1 VKGEAA
7 TTRTQR
13 VTHAFP
19 LEVRDAVWIVESG
32 KIDIFLAPM
41 EAGSPTGALTH
52 VLRVEAGGAVFTWP
66 CDAQNFGFL
75 AAPAAETTA
84 RVCSSDDFSAIEL
97 RELTAPWISGIAASI
112 AGSDATLRQDQSLIE
127 FHEWAAAELVR
138 RRLQAHREEARRLS
152 ARTMTD
158 EKLVSVAMR
167 RLSRPLAPSGALD
180 LELDRTSMIPLAAA
194 CLATG
199 KSAGIHIKIPQ
210 SVLRGRAR
218 DPQRAI
224 ARHSAVRTRRLVL
237 QGDWWT
243 QDSGPMLAF
252 LEADNRP
259 VALLPGSGRGYDLF
273 DPQVEEAVHVNRR
286 TATSLSGIA
295 YVFYR
300 PFPHRPLSG
309 AQVLLSG
316 LRGCGRDLWTIAI
329 AAFLA
334 SLLALVAPFATA
346 IVFDSIIPGSERGQ
360 LFQTV
365 LLILASAIAM
375 ILISLTRGYA
385 LLRVEGKLDF
395 STQAAVWDR
404 LLNLPTT
411 FFRNYSAGDLA
422 YRSLAISQIRDILT
436 GTVLTA
442 TLSGIFS
449 VSSIFQLFYY
459 SPALSLVAVALA
471 GVALLVTVAAGFLQ
485 LRLQR
490 QVAENAGRLAGM
502 IFEFVEGIA
511 KFKVS
516 GTEGRA
522 FARWASPFVR
532 QKQMAAA
539 VRRTSNVVSAFNASF
554 PVIALMVIF
563 AAVGGSLTTGGFL
576 AFNLAFGQLM
586 GSVLAFGGG
595 ILGLLRVVPL
605 HERIKPIFETV
616 PESDAGKA
624 DPGELTGSIEVSH
637 LAFRYTT
644 DTPTI
649 LQDVS
654 LSIRPGEFVAFVGA
668 SGSGKSTLLR
678 LLLGF
683 EKPMSGAIYYD
694 GQDLAGLDIQ
704 EVRLQMG
711 VVLQNGK
718 LMPGDIL
725 TNIIG
730 SAPLTV
736 NHAWEAARLAGLE
749 EDIKTMSMG
758 MYTVVSEGGRGLSG
772 GQRQRLM
779 IARAIV
785 GKPRMLLWDE
795 ATSALDNRTQE
806 IVARAMEQMQATRI
820 VIAHRLSTI
829 MKADRIFVLDR
840 GVVAQSGTY
849 SELMNQEGLFVQLA
863 KRQMV

>member
-1 VKGEAA
+1 MKGEAA
-7 TTRTQR
+7 AIAQR
-13 VTHAFP
+13 VNHAFA
-19 LEVRDAVWIVESG
+19 LEERDAVWIVETG
-32 KIDIFLAPM
+32 KVDIFFAPM
-41 EAGSPTGALTH
+41 EAGSAAGALTH
-52 VLRVEAGGAVFTWP
+52 VLRVEAGDAIFGWS
-66 CDAQNFGFL
+66 CDARNFGFL
-75 AAPAAETTA
+75 AAPAAVTTA
-84 RVCSSDDFSAIEL
+84 RVCSLSDFPASEL
-97 RELTAPWISGIAASI
+97 RRLTAGWMRGIAASLSGSN
-112 AGSDATLRQDQSLIE
+112 AGPASEQSLIE

-138 RRLQAHREEARRLS
+138 RRVQEDQEEARRLS
-152 ARTMTD
+152 ARTSAD

-167 RLSRPLAPSGALD
+167 KLSGPLSNKGALD
-180 LELDRTSMIPLAAA
+180 LEFDGMSMTPLATA
-194 CLATG
+194 CLAIG
-199 KSAGIHIKIPQ
+199 KAAGIHIKIPQ
-210 SVLRGRAR
+210 SVLQGKAR

-237 QGDWWT
+237 QGDWWKR
-243 QDSGPMLAF
+243 DSGPMLAF

-259 VALLPGSGRGYDLF
+259 VAILPRGGHGYTVF
-273 DPQVEEAVHVNRR
+273 DPQTDESVRVHRK
-286 TATSLSGIA
+286 TAMALSGIA

-300 PFPHRPLSG
+300 PFPHHPLTG
-309 AQVLLSG
+309 GQVLLAG

-329 AAFLA
+329 AAFVA
-334 SLLALVAPFATA
+334 SLLALVAPFATG

-365 LLILASAIAM
+365 LLILASAVAM
-375 ILISLTRGYA
+375 ILIALTRGYA

-422 YRSLAISQIRDILT
+422 SRSLAISNIRDILT
-436 GTVLTA
+436 GTILTA
-442 TLSGIFS
+442 ILSGIFS
-449 VSSIFQLFYY
+449 VSSLFLLFYY
-459 SPALSLVAVALA
+459 SPRLSLIAMGLA
-471 GVALLVTVAAGFLQ
+471 GAALVVTVGAGLLQ
-485 LRLQR
+485 LRWQR
-490 QVAENAGRLAGM
+490 LVAENAGKLAGM
-502 IFEFVEGIA
+502 IFEFVDGVA

-522 FARWASPFVR
+522 FARWASPFVA
-532 QKQMAAA
+532 QKQMAVSIRRISNGVAA
-539 VRRTSNVVSAFNASF
+539 CNAGF
-554 PVIALMVIF
+554 PVIALAIVF
-563 AAVGGSLTTGGFL
+563 AWVGGSLSTGGFL
-576 AFNLAFGQLM
+576 AFNLAFGQLL
-586 GSVLAFGGG
+586 GSVVALGGG
-595 ILGLLRVVPL
+595 ILGLLGVVPL

-616 PESDAGKA
+616 PESDAGA
-624 DPGELTGSIEVSH
+624 DPGELTGNIEVSH
-637 LAFRYTT
+637 LAFRYTA
-644 DTPTI
+644 DTPMI
-649 LQDVS
+649 LHDVS
-654 LSIRPGEFVAFVGA
+654 LSIRAGEFVAFVGA

-678 LLLGF
+678 LLLDF
-683 EKPMSGAIYYD
+683 EKPISGAIYYD

-704 EVRLQMG
+704 EVRRQMG

-736 NHAWEAARLAGLE
+736 DHAWAAARLAGLE
-749 EDIKTMSMG
+749 DDIKAMSMG
-758 MYTVVSEGGRGLSG
+758 MYTMVSEGGRGLSG

-829 MKADRIFVLDR
+829 MKADRIFVLDQ

-849 SELMNQEGLFVQLA
+849 SELMNQEGLFAELARRQL
-863 KRQMV
+863 V